1 MDTYDHINEYI
12 NNRVN
17 DGEAREL
24 VSDFAILWNQYERTV
39 FKGEHHIGGIRKKIE
54 QHDYI
59 TEMPQINVL
68 YDRFEKYLESRNIKF
83 EYEDIKRA
91 YSIRIKNDNPVR
103 RGDLYKDE
111 LEKAIN
117 NKNSFAKTYLLM
129 IIAAK
134 IRNNMFHGTKG
145 PWELKENKE
154 LFKICNELLMC
165 ILEATHSKDL

>member
-17 DGEAREL
+17 DREAREL

-39 FKGEHHIGGIRKKIE
+39 FKGEHHIGGIRIKIK
-54 QHDYI
+54 QHYYI
-59 TEMPQINVL
+59 TQMPQINVL
-68 YDRFEKYLESRNIKF
+68 YDRFEKYLKCRDIKF

-91 YSIRIKNDNPVR
+91 YNIRIKNDPKQK
-103 RGDLYKDE
+103 GDLYKDE
-111 LEKAIN
+111 LEDAIN
-117 NKNSFAKTYLLM
+117 NKSSIAKTYLLM

-165 ILEATHSKDL
+165 ILEATCFKDQ

>member
-39 FKGEHHIGGIRKKIE
+39 FKGEHHIGGIIYKLN
-54 QHDYI
+54 QYSCI
-59 TEMPQINVL
+59 TKMPQINVL
-68 YDRFEKYLESRNIKF
+68 YDRFEKYLKYRDIEF

-91 YSIRIKNDNPVR
+91 YNIRIKDDHPEH
-103 RGDLYKDE
+103 RGDLYKYQ

-117 NKNSFAKTYLLM
+117 NKSSLAKTYLLM

-165 ILEATHSKDL
+165 ILEATRFKDL

>member
-12 NNRVN
+12 NNRVK
-17 DGEAREL
+17 DREAREL

-39 FKGEHHIGGIRKKIE
+39 FKGEHHIRDIRNKIN
-54 QHDYI
+54 QYYI
-59 TEMPQINVL
+59 NEIPQINVL
-68 YDRFEKYLESRNIKF
+68 YDRFEKYLKSRNIKF

-91 YSIRIKNDNPVR
+91 YNIRIKDDHPEY
-103 RGDLYKDE
+103 RGDLNKDQ

-117 NKNSFAKTYLLM
+117 NKSSFAKTYLLM

-165 ILEATHSKDL
+165 ILEETDSKDL

>member
-12 NNRVN
+12 NKRVK
-17 DGEAREL
+17 DKEAREL

-39 FKGEHHIGGIRKKIE
+39 FEGEHHIRGIKDKIN
-54 QHDYI
+54 QYSDI
-59 TEMPQINVL
+59 TERPQINVL
-68 YDRFEKYLESRNIKF
+68 YDRFEKYLKSRNIKF

-91 YSIRIKNDNPVR
+91 YNIRIKKDNPKR
-103 RGDLYKDE
+103 KGDLYKDE
-111 LEKAIN
+111 LEEAIN
-117 NKNSFAKTYLLM
+117 NKSSIAKTYLLM

-165 ILEATHSKDL
+165 ILEATCFKDQ

>member
-12 NNRVN
+12 NKRVK
-17 DGEAREL
+17 DREAREL

-39 FKGEHHIGGIRKKIE
+39 FKGEHHIRDIKIKIKQYNINE
-54 QHDYI
+54 I
-59 TEMPQINVL
+59 PQINVL
-68 YDRFEKYLESRNIKF
+68 YDRFEKYLESRKINF

-91 YSIRIKNDNPVR
+91 YSIRIKNDNPEH
-103 RGDLYKDE
+103 RGDLKKDQ

-117 NKNSFAKTYLLM
+117 NKSSFDKTYLLM

-165 ILEATHSKDL
+165 ILEATRFKDL